1 MPGDSAGIPGGL
13 LEKLKKPEGER
24 TAEERQ
30 AIDADLR
37 KHFDEKV
44 RNDLVGK
51 VAPVERAA
59 TLRRHRD
66 GRYELHGG
74 SPADRAD
81 ALEWTS
87 LFQHDAVFSHRHDRA
102 LSALPAPSSRW

>member
-1 MPGDSAGIPGGL
+1 MSDRSRNTRAMKQL
-13 LEKLKKPEGER
+13 LSMWANTGEVL
-24 TAEERQ
+24 AN
-30 AIDADLR
+30 
-37 KHFDEKV
+37 F
-44 RNDLVGK
+44 G
-51 VAPVERAA
+51 AA

-74 SPADRAD
+74 SPAERAD